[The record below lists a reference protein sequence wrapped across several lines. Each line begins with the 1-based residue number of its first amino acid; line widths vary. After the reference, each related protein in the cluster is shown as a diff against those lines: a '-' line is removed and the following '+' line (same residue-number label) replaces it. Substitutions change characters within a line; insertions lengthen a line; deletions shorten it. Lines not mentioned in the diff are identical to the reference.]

1 MSGAGGTRYQ
11 EPRGGQ
17 EVPFGGPRNLKLHT
31 RVLGRRRLT
40 RSGVEVHD
48 TRTTPPPYPLPTRKV
63 QDGGHG
69 STGTPARA
77 LVRNAR
83 SRSYIVASPLEQA
96 SGIV

>member
-48 TRTTPPPYPLPTRKV
+48 TRTTIPPPTHHQHVKYRTGATDLQACLPE
-63 QDGGHG
+63 
-69 STGTPARA
+69 P
-77 LVRNAR
+77 
-83 SRSYIVASPLEQA
+83 
-96 SGIV
+96 